1 MREKIRVK
9 PMENTN
15 NITRGLLIP
24 RLAFE
29 ALKKSWRSLS
39 KLLPSKETNLQ
50 NIKDEVWA
58 DLSALYYKYEDSDQ
72 KRAFREVVREISQ
85 KITEDRWQTV
95 YKKFYR
101 SEKMYSNFRNHAFA
115 SADHKMI

>member
-1 MREKIRVK
+1 MREKIGVK

-15 NITRGLLIP
+15 NIARGLLIP

-29 ALKKSWRSLS
+29 TLKNSWRTLS
-39 KLLPSKETNLQ
+39 KLLPSTETNLQ
-50 NIKDEVWA
+50 DIKDEVWV

-72 KRAFREVVREISQ
+72 KRAFREVVREISD
-85 KITEDRWQTV
+85 KITKDRWQTV

-101 SEKMYSNFRNHAFA
+101 SEKM
-115 SADHKMI
+115 